1 MKKKLTIKN
10 LTDKIKINNSYH
22 DFFNINYVEKIFD
35 CDVSNLPVCYKIL
48 LENLIRNFDQ
58 KVVKKI
64 DIENLVHRKIGS
76 EIQFK
81 PSRVLMQ
88 DYTGVP
94 AVSDLAAMRDS
105 LKKKKLDPNII
116 NPLVPVSLVVDHSI
130 IVDDFGNSNSIRR
143 NIGEEFKRNIERYQ
157 LLKWAQSSFKNFEV
171 FPPGAGICH
180 QINIEYL
187 AEIVSKKE
195 KTVYFDSV
203 VGTDSHTTMVNALS
217 VIGWGVGGIEAESV
231 MLGESISMLI
241 PDVLGVRLKGKLN
254 EGITATDLVLLI
266 TEKLRKFGVVGKFV
280 EFYGSGLKYLS
291 LSERSTISN
300 MAPEYGATC
309 GIFPTDEETLNY
321 LKITGRTKNLVN
333 IVKKYSQ
340 IQGTWFD
347 EKSEGPKYD
356 NILEIDLSEIEA
368 SVSGPKRP
376 QDRVKLKNVKKTFLE
391 QLSEKEKKRL
401 RNLRKDKLDHGSVC
415 VAAITSCT
423 NTSNPDV
430 MIMAGLIARKAVEL
444 KIKVPNWVKTSLA
457 PGSQVVEEYLK
468 KSNLLEP
475 LNELGFNIVGYG
487 CTTCIGNS
495 GPLKK
500 EVEKDI
506 IHRNLNVC
514 SVISGNRNFEGRIH
528 PLVKSNFLA
537 SPPLVV
543 IYALAGTVNLQFDK
557 EPISKKKQIFLEDL
571 WPRDFQVKNIMN
583 TVLDKKIYTS
593 KYSKISEGDENWK
606 KIKTSKSETFN
617 WSISSTYIK
626 KPPFLDLKK
635 QSYRLD
641 NARPLL
647 ILGDSVTTD
656 HISPAGVIRENSS
669 AGEFLLNRQ
678 VSKVGFNSFGSRRGN
693 HEVMVRGTFAN
704 IRIKNKMVDEEGGFT
719 LHYPSQKK
727 GEIYDISKIYKNE
740 NVPLVV
746 IAGKEYGTG
755 SSRDWAAKGTK
766 LLGIRA
772 VIAESFERIHRS
784 NLVGMGVLPLEFSGI
799 DLEELKLDGSET
811 LNLGSLKTYI
821 TEPNLKKQI
830 VIKYKNGSEKKV
842 DVNSRIDTWKE
853 INFFKKDGILPY
865 VLDKVSTQ

>member
-195 KTVYFDSV
+195 KTLYFDSV

-321 LKITGRTKNLVN
+321 LKITGRTENLVN

-853 INFFKKDGILPY
+853 ISFFKKDGILPY

>member
-1 MKKKLTIKN
+1 MKKN
-10 LTDKIKINNSYH
+10 LKFKDLRDRIKIDNSYY
-22 DFFNINYVEKIFD
+22 DILNINNVEKIFD
-35 CDVSNLPVCYKIL
+35 CKVSNLPISYKIL
-48 LENLIRNFDQ
+48 LENLIRNFDA
-58 KVVKKI
+58 KTVKES
-64 DIENLVHRKIGS
+64 DIENLVKRKIGS

-105 LKKKKLDPNII
+105 LKKSNLDPNII
-116 NPLVPVSLVVDHSI
+116 NPLVPVSLIVDHSI
-130 IVDDFGNSNSIRR
+130 IVDDFGNSNSIRK
-143 NIGEEFKRNIERYQ
+143 NIDEEFKRNLERYK

-180 QINIEYL
+180 QINLEYL

-195 KTVYFDSV
+195 NTLYFDSV

-241 PDVLGVRLKGKLN
+241 PDVLGVRLKGKLC

-266 TEKLRKFGVVGKFV
+266 TEKLRRFGVVGKFV
-280 EFYGSGLKYLS
+280 EFFGSGLKYLS

-321 LKITGRTKNLVN
+321 LKITGRAQTHID
-333 IVKKYSQ
+333 IVKKYTQ
-340 IQGTWFD
+340 IQRTW
-347 EKSEGPKYD
+347 SEDNSEELEYD
-356 NILEIDLSEIEA
+356 NILEINLNEIEA

-376 QDRVKLKNVKKTFLE
+376 QDRVILKNVKKTFVT
-391 QLSEKEKKRL
+391 QLSEIEKKEL
-401 RNLRKDKLDHGSVC
+401 RNSEKNKLDHGSVC

-423 NTSNPDV
+423 NTSNPEV
-430 MIMAGLIARKAVEL
+430 MLMAGLIAKKAVEL
-444 KIKVPNWVKTSLA
+444 KITVPNWVKTSLA
-457 PGSQVVEEYLK
+457 PGSQVVEEYLE

-495 GPLKK
+495 GPLGKN
-500 EVEKDI
+500 VEKEIND
-506 IHRNLNVC
+506 RNLNVC

-543 IYALAGTVNLQFDK
+543 VYALAGTVNLQFEKD
-557 EPISKKKQIFLEDL
+557 PISLKTQTFLKDL
-571 WPRDFQVKNIMN
+571 WPEDLQVKKIMN
-583 TVLDKKIYTS
+583 KVLDKQIYTS

-606 KIKTSKSETFN
+606 KIKTKKSETFN

-626 KPPFLDLKK
+626 KPPFLELKK
-635 QSYRLD
+635 QSYILD

-656 HISPAGVIRENSS
+656 HISPAGVIKETSS
-669 AGEFLLNRQ
+669 AGDFLLKRQ
-678 VSKVGFNSFGSRRGN
+678 VAKANFNSFGSRRGN

-704 IRIKNKMVDEEGGFT
+704 IRIKNKMVKEEGGFT
-719 LHYPSQKK
+719 LHHPSQKK

-784 NLVGMGVLPLEFSGI
+784 NLVGMGVLPLEFSGVYL
-799 DLEELKLDGSET
+799 DELELDGSEV
-811 LNLGSLKTYI
+811 LNLGSIETYI
-821 TEPNLKKQI
+821 KKPNLKNQI
-830 VIKYKNGSEKKV
+830 VIKYKNGREINV
-842 DVNSRIDTWKE
+842 DVNSRIDTWNE

-865 VLDKVSTQ
+865 VLDKVSKQ

>member
-195 KTVYFDSV
+195 KTLYFDSV

>member
-1 MKKKLTIKN
+1 MKKNSRFKN
-10 LTDKIKINNSYH
+10 LRDSIKINNTYY
-22 DFFNINYVEKIFD
+22 DFFNINNVDKIFD
-35 CDVSNLPVCYKIL
+35 SEISRLPICYKIL
-48 LENLIRNFDQ
+48 LENLIRNLDKK
-58 KVVKKI
+58 KVKEG
-64 DIENLVHRKIGS
+64 DILNLINKKIGS

-105 LKKKKLDPNII
+105 LKKNKLDPKII
-116 NPLVPVSLVVDHSI
+116 NPLVPVSLVIDHSI
-130 IVDDFGNSNSIRR
+130 IVDDFGNSNSIRK
-143 NIGEEFKRNIERYQ
+143 NIDEEFKRNLERYQ
-157 LLKWAQSSFKNFEV
+157 LLKWAQSSFENFQV

-180 QINIEYL
+180 QINLEYL
-187 AEIVSKKE
+187 AEIVSQKE
-195 KTVYFDSV
+195 STLYFDSV

-241 PDVLGVRLKGKLN
+241 PDVLGVRLKGKLS
-254 EGITATDLVLLI
+254 EGITATDLVLFI

-280 EFYGSGLKYLS
+280 EFFGSGLKHLS

-321 LKITGRTKNLVN
+321 LKTTGRTNNLTN

-340 IQGTWFD
+340 IQGTWV
-347 EKSEGPKYD
+347 EENSRELEYN
-356 NILEIDLSEIEA
+356 NILEIDLNKIEA

-376 QDRVKLKNVKKTFLE
+376 QDRIKLSFVKKTFVQ
-391 QLSEKEKKRL
+391 QLTEKEKKEL
-401 RNLRKDKLDHGSVC
+401 INDEKNKLDHGSVC
-415 VAAITSCT
+415 LAAITSCT
-423 NTSNPDV
+423 NTSNPEV
-430 MIMAGLIARKAVEL
+430 MLMAGLIAQKAVEL
-444 KIKVPNWVKTSLA
+444 NITVPSWVKTSLA
-457 PGSQVVEEYLK
+457 PGSQVAEEYLE

-495 GPLKK
+495 GPLSEK
-500 EVEKDI
+500 VEKEI
-506 IHRNLNVC
+506 NERNLNVC

-543 IYALAGTVNLQFDK
+543 IYALAGRINIEFEKD
-557 EPISKKKQIFLEDL
+557 PISHNNQTFLKDL
-571 WPRDFQVKNIMN
+571 WPKDFLVKQIMN
-583 TVLDKKIYTS
+583 TVLDKKIYIS

-606 KIKTSKSETFN
+606 KIKNTKSETYN

-635 QSYRLD
+635 QSYMLN

-656 HISPAGVIRENSS
+656 HISPAGVIKENSS
-669 AGEFLLNRQ
+669 AGEFLLSRQ
-678 VSKVGFNSFGSRRGN
+678 VSKSNFNSFGSRRGN

-704 IRIKNKMVDEEGGFT
+704 IRIKNKMVKEEGGFT
-719 LHYPSQKK
+719 LHHPSQKK
-727 GEIYDISKIYKNE
+727 GEIYDISNIYKKE

-772 VIAESFERIHRS
+772 IIAESFERIHRS
-784 NLVGMGVLPLEFSGI
+784 NLVGMGVLPLEFSEVHL
-799 DLEELKLDGSET
+799 DELKLEGSEI
-811 LNLGSLKTYI
+811 LNLGSIESYI
-821 TEPNLKKQI
+821 KEPNLKKKI
-830 VIKYKNGSEKKV
+830 FIKYKNGREISIN
-842 DVNSRIDTWKE
+842 VNSRIDTWNE
-853 INFFKKDGILPY
+853 IDFFKKDGILPF
-865 VLDKVSTQ
+865 VLDKVSKQ

>member
-1 MKKKLTIKN
+1 MKKNLKLKK
-10 LTDKIKINNSYH
+10 LKDRIKIDNSYY
-22 DFFNINYVEKIFD
+22 DFFNINNIERFFD
-35 CDVSNLPVCYKIL
+35 CKVSHLPICYKIL

-58 KVVKKI
+58 KIVKES
-64 DIENLVHRKIGS
+64 DIENLVKKRIGS

-105 LKKKKLDPNII
+105 LKKNKIDPNVI

-130 IVDDFGNSNSIRR
+130 IVDDFGSSKSIRK
-143 NIGEEFKRNIERYQ
+143 NISEEFKRNMERYQ

-180 QINIEYL
+180 QINLEYL
-187 AEIVSKKE
+187 AEIVSQKE
-195 KTVYFDSV
+195 KTLYFDSV

-241 PDVLGVRLKGKLN
+241 PDVLGVRLKGRLN
-254 EGITATDLVLLI
+254 EGITATDLVLFI

-280 EFYGSGLKYLS
+280 EFFGSGLKYLS

-309 GIFPTDEETLNY
+309 GIFPTDEETLRY
-321 LKITGRTKNLVN
+321 LNITGRTKALIN
-333 IVKKYSQ
+333 IVKKYAQ
-340 IQGTWFD
+340 IQGTWVEED
-347 EKSEGPKYD
+347 YEKIEYN
-356 NILEIDLSEIEA
+356 NILEIDLNEIEPC
-368 SVSGPKRP
+368 VSGPKRP
-376 QDRVKLKNVKKTFLE
+376 QDRVKLKDVKNIFLK
-391 QLSEKEKKRL
+391 QLSDKEEKELSDQEK
-401 RNLRKDKLDHGSVC
+401 NKLDHGSVC

-423 NTSNPDV
+423 NTSNPEV
-430 MIMAGLIARKAVEL
+430 MLMAGLIAQKAVQL
-444 KIKVPNWVKTSLA
+444 KINVPNWVKTSLA
-457 PGSQVVEEYLK
+457 PGSQVVEEYLE

-475 LNELGFNIVGYG
+475 LNKLGFNIVGYG

-495 GPLKK
+495 GPLDKK
-500 EVEKDI
+500 VEKEI
-506 IHRNLNVC
+506 NERNLNVC

-543 IYALAGTVNLQFDK
+543 MYALAGKVNLQFEKD
-557 EPISKKKQIFLEDL
+557 PISEKDYIFFKDL
-571 WPRDFQVKNIMN
+571 WPEDLKVKKIME
-583 TVLDKKIYTS
+583 TVLDKKIFTS

-606 KIKTSKSETFN
+606 KIKTIKSETFN

-635 QSYRLD
+635 QSYVLD

-656 HISPAGVIRENSS
+656 HISPAGVIKENSS

-678 VSKVGFNSFGSRRGN
+678 VSKANFNSFGSRRGN

-704 IRIKNKMVDEEGGFT
+704 IRIKNRMVKEEGGFT
-719 LHYPSQKK
+719 LHHPSRKK
-727 GEIYDISKIYKNE
+727 GEIYDISKIYESE

-784 NLVGMGVLPLEFSGI
+784 NLVGMGVLPLEFSGVYL
-799 DLEELKLDGSET
+799 DELKLDGSEI
-811 LNLGSLKTYI
+811 LDLGSIEAYI
-821 TEPNLKKQI
+821 KKPNLKKQI
-830 VIKYKNGSEKKV
+830 LIKYKNGRKINV
-842 DVNSRIDTWKE
+842 DVNSRIDTWNE

-865 VLDKVSTQ
+865 VLDKVSKQ